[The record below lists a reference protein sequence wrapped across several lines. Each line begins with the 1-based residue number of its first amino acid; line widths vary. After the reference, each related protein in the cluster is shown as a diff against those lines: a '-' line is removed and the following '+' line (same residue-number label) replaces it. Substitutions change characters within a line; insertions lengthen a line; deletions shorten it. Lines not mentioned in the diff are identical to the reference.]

1 MEKNDLKDAEKAI
14 KEIIHNSH
22 SLSAAVDVAE
32 RLSADLETASEK
44 YEKVATNLSNVE
56 TTLKKDLKDQITE
69 MASNFEK
76 SLEEKFVEKFFEQA
90 LRMKDLTEQ
99 QKELSVQIQN
109 AENHIISIKQELD
122 KTSKQQQELLLGI
135 KDNTRLSLFVM
146 LLGFILVG
154 AAVFIF

>member
-1 MEKNDLKDAEKAI
+1 
-14 KEIIHNSH
+14 
-22 SLSAAVDVAE
+22 
-32 RLSADLETASEK
+32 
-44 YEKVATNLSNVE
+44 
-56 TTLKKDLKDQITE
+56 

-76 SLEEKFVEKFFEQA
+76 SLEEKFVEKFSNQA
-90 LRMKDLTEQ
+90 LRIKDLTDQ

-109 AENHIISIKQELD
+109 AENHINSIKQELD